1 MDVLIAKRLDSSK
14 SNEFYDAGFYKQ
26 LGTIGRQYID
36 AGLAALNYVICDYD
50 LISDKTQ
57 MYAPI
62 DNPTTYAKGDR
73 NAAINFIHPELYTEM
88 QTLTTFLAQIL
99 FGGEQARSVEAKNEE
114 DDNAAEAINA
124 LLAWNDAKIGIY
136 LKGWLWIW
144 AAVVYN
150 RGVFYEKCCQDVDV
164 DWEEVEEADVSKEKV
179 QATDANGSPRF
190 NRKGE
195 PVMVYPTRT
204 RQRKKRIYSG
214 FFNDVDLVSPYDFI
228 CDPTP
233 PVSQLQEKARFM
245 GHRVRIPWNE
255 LKRRSEL
262 DPNDDMY
269 VLPEV
274 VKKLKIQKGNVV
286 TPGAIGGTQ
295 SGSQNF
301 SRTYYDRQLRAANAA
316 GIGGIGSGLIP
327 GSDSVNKED
336 GGTVECFNLTIRIK
350 PADIGMYK
358 DDVELEM
365 IQLLITNQAD
375 VLSCNILPNKHDQFP
390 YAIAEA
396 RPDAHRQFSPSL
408 AMAIVPVQNRIDNL
422 NTVHANAQARMGN
435 ILIVDDTKCDVAN
448 LLTPDK
454 NGLMIMRKE
463 PGKGAPIADLV
474 SQIPLKD
481 VTANYNAEMQMWI
494 DTARD
499 TTGAH
504 AFTQGQTEDP
514 SQTLGQFDSVKQM
527 AVGRI
532 SSIARLISEQ
542 GITPQTRRFVM
553 NAQQFMESEMMI
565 RVVGKG
571 SEFDPDNPP
580 EKWKLIKKADIQAG
594 VDVVPHDGSLP
605 GADNRTVSA
614 CSRAIEAYSTSPAL
628 APAFDVTQ
636 PGALDPTRILREML
650 KKGGL
655 AVERF
660 SVTRQQAIDNQR
672 SRLAAQGI
680 PQPGLGQPP
689 PEDPGAA
696 GMAAATTPP
705 LPQAP
710 AGAAQVPPSPQP
722 V

>member
-1 MDVLIAKRLDSSK
+1 MDPLIALRLSSAK
-14 SNEFYDAGFYKQ
+14 GNEMFDAAFAKQ
-26 LGTIGRQYID
+26 LGTIARQYID
-36 AGLAALNYVICDYD
+36 AGLAALNYVIPDFDC
-50 LISDKTQ
+50 ISDKVQ
-57 MYAPI
+57 MFAPI

-88 QTLTTFLAQIL
+88 QTLCTFLAQIL

-150 RGVFYEKCCQDVDV
+150 RGVMYEKTAQDVNV
-164 DWEEVEEADVSKEKV
+164 SWEEIEEADITKEKV
-179 QATDANGSPRF
+179 HGMNKAGQPRF
-190 NRKGE
+190 NQKGE
-195 PVMVYPTRT
+195 PIMVYPTRT
-204 RQRKKRIYSG
+204 RFRKKRTYSG

-245 GHRVRIPWNE
+245 GHRVLIPWNE

-262 DPNDDMY
+262 DPDDDQY

-274 VKKLKIQKGNVV
+274 VKKVKIQKGNVV

-295 SGSQNF
+295 SGSQNC
-301 SRTYYDRQLRAANAA
+301 SRTYYDRQLRGANAA

-375 VLSCNILPNKHDQFP
+375 VLSVNILPNEHDQFP
-390 YAIAEA
+390 YAVAEA
-396 RPDAHRQFSPSL
+396 RPDAHRQFSPSIG
-408 AMAIVPVQNRIDNL
+408 MAIIPVQNRIDNL
-422 NTVHANAQARMGN
+422 NKVHADAQARMGN

-454 NGLMIMRKE
+454 NGLMIMRKAA
-463 PGKGAPIADLV
+463 GQGAAVADLV

-532 SSIARLISEQ
+532 SSIARILSEQ
-542 GITPQTRRFVM
+542 AITPQTRRFVI
-553 NAQQFMESEMMI
+553 NAQQFMPSEMMI
-565 RVVGKG
+565 RVIGKG

-580 EKWKLIKKADIQAG
+580 QKWMLVKKADIQAG

-605 GADNRTVSA
+605 GADNRVVAAS
-614 CSRAIEAYSTSPAL
+614 SRAIEAYSTNPAL

-636 PGALDPTRILREML
+636 PGALDPTRILRELL
-650 KKGGL
+650 KKTGL
-655 AVERF
+655 PVERF
-660 SVTRQQAIDNQR
+660 SVTREQAMQNAQ
-672 SRLAAQGI
+672 SRLAAQGT
-680 PQPGLGQPP
+680 PQPGMVSPQQA
-689 PEDPGAA
+689 PEQQ
-696 GMAAATTPP
+696 MAAPAP
-705 LPQAP
+705 AP
-710 AGAAQVPPSPQP
+710 AGIIPPITQP
-722 V
+722 TL